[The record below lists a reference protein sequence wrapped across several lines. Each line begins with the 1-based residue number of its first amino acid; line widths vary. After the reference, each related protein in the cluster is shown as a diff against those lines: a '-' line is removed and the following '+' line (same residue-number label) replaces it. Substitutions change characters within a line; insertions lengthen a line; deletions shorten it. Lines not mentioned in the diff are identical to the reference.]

1 MKKTWRAFLI
11 GLLVHYAG
19 STLYGRAA
27 DFSNELTG
35 SNPGA
40 QYDIKFYHLNL
51 QVSDSSTY
59 IQGYTDILLE
69 SRVSSLEQV
78 VIDFSNALQTDSVV
92 ADRQKLQYVHN
103 KNALQANLAS
113 AAPIGTL
120 KTIRIYYHGLGKNTG
135 TYSGIYNKLNTSW
148 NKRITWTLSEPF
160 SAMNWFPCKQDL
172 NDKAD
177 SVYVFLS
184 TDSMLKAGSN
194 GLLTAQVSLPGNRVR
209 YEWKS
214 RYPIAYYLI
223 SFAVGDYMD
232 YSFYVKK
239 ENEKD
244 SLLVQN
250 YVYNDPIYFE
260 QNRQA
265 IDITGD
271 LIRLYAGLF
280 GSYPFVNEKYGHCV
294 APLGGGMEHQTMTTL
309 VNFFFLLV
317 AHELAHQWFGDYVT
331 CSTWQDIWINEGFAS
346 YCEYISSQYLKSQAM
361 ADLWIADVQQNVRSK
376 PDGSVYVPENMLHD
390 EDRIFDYRLTYNKG
404 AAIIHMI
411 RQEVGNDSLFF
422 EIMASFLQ
430 QYRNGIASGL
440 DFRDHLQNITG
451 KDFTAFFEQWYFGE
465 GYPIHSISWNQQAD
479 TLIINS
485 LQTVSA
491 GTPLFNVLLEFKITF
506 NNRDTLITLRQTNS
520 FNTWKIF
527 LPGAVTS
534 INVDPRHWLL
544 LEVAEV
550 TQTLPAQRKSN
561 FRIVPNPAKDKVGVF
576 YAAASQPYFL
586 FLANASGKILYTSTI
601 EAAHIDLDISQYTA
615 GMYFIIIKD
624 QHAILQEKF
633 IIY

>member
-1 MKKTWRAFLI
+1 MKKTWRIILV
-11 GLLVHYAG
+11 GLLVHYIG
-19 STLYGRAA
+19 NTLCSDAA
-27 DFSNELTG
+27 DFPTELAV
-35 SNPGA
+35 SNPSA
-40 QYDIKFYHLNL
+40 QYDVKFYHLDL

-69 SRVSSLEQV
+69 SRVPSLEHV
-78 VIDFSNALQTDSVV
+78 VFDLSNALQTDSVF
-92 ADRQKLQYVHN
+92 AGGQKLQFVHN
-103 KNALQANLAS
+103 KNALQANLVS
-113 AAPIGTL
+113 AASTGTL
-120 KTIRIYYHGLGKNTG
+120 ETIRVYYHGLGKNSG
-135 TYSGIYNKLNTSW
+135 SYSGIYNKFNSSW

-172 NDKAD
+172 ADKAD

-184 TDSMLKAGSN
+184 TDSILKAGSN
-194 GLLTAQVSLPGNRVR
+194 GSLTARVSLPGNRVR

-239 ENEKD
+239 ENEID

-250 YVYNDPIYFE
+250 YIYNNPVYFE
-260 QNRQA
+260 QNKQA

-271 LIRLYAGLF
+271 LIRLYANLF
-280 GSYPFVNEKYGHCV
+280 GSYPFENEKYGHCV

-309 VNFFFLLV
+309 VNFYFLLV
-317 AHELAHQWFGDYVT
+317 AHELAHQWFGDYIT

-346 YCEYISSQYLKSQAM
+346 YCEYISNQQLKSQTM
-361 ADLWIADVQQNVRSK
+361 ADLWINDIQENVKSK
-376 PDGSVYVPENMLHD
+376 PDGSVYVPENMAQD

-422 EIMASFLQ
+422 KTLASFLQ
-430 QYRNGIASGL
+430 QYRNGTASGL

-465 GYPIHSISWNQQAD
+465 GYPIHSISWNQQTD
-479 TLIINS
+479 TLIVNS

-491 GTPLFNVLLEFKITF
+491 GTPLFTVPLEFKITF
-506 NNRDTLITLRQTNS
+506 NSRDTLITLRQTNS

-527 LPGAVTS
+527 LPGVVTG
-534 INVDPRHWLL
+534 ITVDPRHWLL
-544 LEVAEV
+544 LEVTEV
-550 TQTLPAQRKSN
+550 TQTQPAERESN
-561 FRIVPNPAKDKVGVF
+561 FRIVPNPAKEKVSVL
-576 YAAASQPYFL
+576 YSAASQPYAL
-586 FLANASGKILYTSTI
+586 YLANASGKVLYTSMV
-601 EAAHIDLDISQYTA
+601 EATHINLDISQYTA

-624 QHAILQEKF
+624 QHVILQEKF